1 MGQLGP
7 QGCSY
12 THDSWDKRSPPTAE
26 SPTEEPLEIEG
37 SGLVPKRTK
46 HIKFTTDRYK
56 IRINKM
62 TDPID
67 SAL

>member
-1 MGQLGP
+1 MGYLGT
-7 QGCSY
+7 QGSY
-12 THDSWDKRSPPTAE
+12 THDSWHKRLTPASE
-26 SPTEEPLEIEG
+26 SPTEAPLEIEG
-37 SGLVPKRTK
+37 SGLVPRRTK

-62 TDPID
+62 ADPID